1 MSSMKPKG
9 GAKCSRRSHSLWLKR
24 LESRKR
30 VRLARKRFWSQGD
43 LEALT
48 FTESGQVCVREGG
61 SGGGNTS
68 GASSVLS
75 RGSADLPSPL
85 SWPPEPRGSQRTG
98 FLVPWG
104 CPLAGAWGRK
114 PAGEPARGSVY
125 DRTCSMCDRTCSP
138 GRGPR
143 LLFLGG
149 AGREGGGMVRAGKI
163 RHSQESGLCIRAGG
177 PGWWPCPSLPSFKPC
192 PPPPA
197 RGWMFGRPAPAQ
209 VSLPLPHDLPGLL
222 GAPGQRTSPS
232 HLPPLPRPGS
242 GTCLFLLL

>member
-1 MSSMKPKG
+1 MKPKG

-149 AGREGGGMVRAGKI
+149 GREGRWGHGACREDKAFPGI
-163 RHSQESGLCIRAGG
+163 GLVHQGRGSWLVAL
-177 PGWWPCPSLPSFKPC
+177 SLLAIFQAL
-192 PPPPA
+192 PPA
-197 RGWMFGRPAPAQ
+197 PCQRMDVWTSSPSAGVSPPAP
-209 VSLPLPHDLPGLL
+209 
-222 GAPGQRTSPS
+222 
-232 HLPPLPRPGS
+232 
-242 GTCLFLLL
+242 